1 MAVEITTNIEGK
13 EEKELIVTMTTVEEK
28 MTPEKFLATYAQ
40 KEGEKKSIE
49 QNLKV
54 LNEMLADLQTLKTTR
69 DMKVVRTL
77 LDKLVRPEQ
86 LETQKETLTRQLEQ
100 VENIIKNLK
109 PLFDKTKDAAKAKAA
124 AEETSEEKKE

>member
-69 DMKVVRTL
+69 DMKVVREL

-86 LETQKETLTRQLEQ
+86 LETQKESLEKQLAQ
-100 VENIIKNLK
+100 VNNIMINLK
-109 PLFDKTKDAAKAKAA
+109 PLFDKTKANAKAKAV
-124 AEETSEEKKE
+124 EEKE